1 MKKLYI
7 VKTNEDF
14 SEIISTKNF
23 VKNQSFIIYK
33 KNNNLPYDRFGISV
47 SKKLGNA
54 VYRNKY
60 KRKIRSI
67 IDNYKKSYN
76 NSQDYIIIFRKGGE
90 NKSFEEL
97 QKDFLTLMNKNRKD
111 NNSCRKKEIK

>member
-14 SEIISTKNF
+14 SKIISTQNF

-47 SKKLGNA
+47 
-54 VYRNKY
+54 
-60 KRKIRSI
+60 RKIRSI

-90 NKSFEEL
+90 NRTFQEL
-97 QKDFLTLMNKNRKD
+97 QQDFLTLMKQKRKD
-111 NNSCRKKEIK
+111 NNYAEKKK

>member
-7 VKTNEDF
+7 VKSNEEF
-14 SEIISTKNF
+14 STIISTNKF
-23 VKNQSFIIYK
+23 LKNQSFIIYK

-90 NKSFEEL
+90 NRTFQEL
-97 QKDFLTLMNKNRKD
+97 QQDFLTLMKQKRKD
-111 NNSCRKKEIK
+111 NNYAEKKK

>member
-7 VKTNEDF
+7 VKTNQDF
-14 SEIISTKNF
+14 EKIISTKNC
-23 VKNQSFIIYK
+23 VKNQSFVIYAQ
-33 KNNNLPYDRFGISV
+33 KNTLPYDRFGISV

-67 IDNYKKSYN
+67 IDNYKKHYN

-90 NKSFEEL
+90 NKTFKEL
-97 QKDFLTLMNKNRKD
+97 EQDFLFLMKKQRKD
-111 NNSCRKKEIK
+111 I